1 MFTHYNVLIKKGL
14 ALNARIRQL
23 TEGALSKSIR
33 ARQLHFSGHRVP
45 KESVACPFN
54 PNQLIGLK
62 SIDLKSPSLWRL
74 DKCSPDA
81 KNIYEVLL

>member
-14 ALNARIRQL
+14 ALNARSDKQR
-23 TEGALSKSIR
+23 ALSKSIR
-33 ARQLHFSGHRVP
+33 ARQLHFLGHRVP

-62 SIDLKSPSLWRL
+62 PIGLKSPSIWRL

-81 KNIYEVLL
+81 KNI

>member
-1 MFTHYNVLIKKGL
+1 MFTHYNVLISKCL
-14 ALNARIRQL
+14 VLDARIRQL
-23 TEGALSKSIR
+23 TERASSEDIR
-33 ARQLHFSGHRVP
+33 ARQLNFSGHKVP

-62 SIDLKSPSLWRL
+62 PIGLKSPSIWRL

-81 KNIYEVLL
+81 KKRLTR